1 MDAQRSNELQAEAV
15 ALVKR
20 YRLLLPRPVRD
31 LLAKLADFLN
41 WDNLKKEL

>member
-1 MDAQRSNELQAEAV
+1 MDARSNELQAEAV

-20 YRLLLPRPVRD
+20 YRLFLPQPVKAF
-31 LLAKLADFLN
+31 LAKVADFLN